1 MKISKLYIKIFISF
15 FLALTVAE
23 VLIFYLFTH
32 SERKITGSRFQQNT
46 VIMVQMLD
54 ELIEEKI
61 RWLNG
66 IYASRG
72 EIESLIKRIGD
83 VYAAKIWI
91 EGADETPILK
101 SFSEDIPSDFMSG
114 FDLRNRDFGDIKLYH
129 DNGTI
134 LRIYALVPL
143 KSPTDDQ
150 LSLHILFERKRQTSH
165 KWEFGQWL
173 VIIGIAIAILIIP
186 LSRFITKRINKL
198 RQSALRIAVGDLSHR
213 VTIKGGDEIG
223 ELGHAFNIM
232 TEKLERMIVG
242 GKELTANVSHELR
255 TPLTRIRIAEEI
267 LRDKL
272 IQGDYR
278 EWKSHLDDIREDIG
292 ALDRLIGRILELSKI
307 DIHELRLNKELLD
320 LSDLF
325 SILMAELK
333 PIIELKDLKITTD
346 ISFPSP
352 FMGDRNT
359 LGVAFLNVLDNAVKF
374 TPEKGNIMV
383 KTYSEKGFPC
393 VSVINSYRELAEK
406 DLNKIFEPFHRAER
420 SNATG
425 SGLGLAITKRIIEKH
440 GGSIEALNS
449 AEGFEIRMKLSWE
462 RVESI

>member
-1 MKISKLYIKIFISF
+1 M
-15 FLALTVAE
+15 
-23 VLIFYLFTH
+23 
-32 SERKITGSRFQQNT
+32 
-46 VIMVQMLD
+46 
-54 ELIEEKI
+54 
-61 RWLNG
+61 
-66 IYASRG
+66 
-72 EIESLIKRIGD
+72 
-83 VYAAKIWI
+83 
-91 EGADETPILK
+91 
-101 SFSEDIPSDFMSG
+101 
-114 FDLRNRDFGDIKLYH
+114 
-129 DNGTI
+129 
-134 LRIYALVPL
+134 
-143 KSPTDDQ
+143 
-150 LSLHILFERKRQTSH
+150 
-165 KWEFGQWL
+165 
-173 VIIGIAIAILIIP
+173 II
-186 LSRFITKRINKL
+186 
-198 RQSALRIAVGDLSHR
+198 
-213 VTIKGGDEIG
+213 
-223 ELGHAFNIM
+223 
-232 TEKLERMIVG
+232 G

-278 EWKSHLDDIREDIG
+278 EWKSQLDDIREDIG
-292 ALDRLIGRILELSKI
+292 ALDKLIGRILELSKI

-333 PIIELKDLKITTD
+333 PIIELKELKITTD
-346 ISFPSP
+346 FSFPSP
-352 FMGDRNT
+352 VMGDRHT

-383 KTYSEKGFPC
+383 KTYTENGFPC
-393 VSVINSYRELAEK
+393 ASVINSYRELAEK